1 VTTASLLE
9 VRDLRIAFGRHEA
22 AREVVR
28 GISFS
33 VAPGET
39 LAIVGESGSGKT
51 TTALSIIGLLPRGA
65 SCRGTIGFQGRDL
78 LGLPP
83 ADLMRLR
90 GQQIA
95 MVFQEP
101 MTSLNPV
108 LSIGRQLTEGTIA
121 HGRATGPEAR
131 RLALAMLKRVGM
143 TDPEMRLGQYPHELS
158 GGMRQRVMIAMAM
171 AMRPA
176 LLIADEPTTALDVT
190 IQAQILDLM
199 RAMTAE
205 SGTSLVLITH
215 DMGVVAEMADRVLV
229 MRDGEVV
236 EEAAATALFARPSR
250 PYTRALLAAVP
261 TLAGAGATAA
271 PAASSQPILAAEA
284 VSKTFW
290 TSRLFAARRGTRAL
304 DDVSL
309 TVMPGESVALVGE
322 SGSGK
327 STLGRAIARLT
338 DIDSGAIRIDGEELS
353 RLAGPALRRARAKVQ
368 LIFQDPY
375 ASLDPRFTVARTV
388 AEPIIVHGLAG
399 RRAAMDRVEGLL
411 ARVGLDAQSAHRY
424 PHEFSGGQRQ
434 RIAIA
439 RALASEPRIVIADEP
454 TSSLDVS
461 IQAQVLDLLAELRQ
475 DRGISLLFISHDLAV
490 VRRIAN
496 RVAVMR
502 AGRILELG
510 PTDAVL
516 GAPRHAYTKALISA
530 VPLPDPARRRR
541 PRADFPTVDDP
552 AGSLVEAAP
561 GHWVLP

>member
-1 VTTASLLE
+1 MAAPLLD
-9 VRDLRIAFGRHEA
+9 VRNLRVAFGFGDA
-22 AREVVR
+22 ARDVVR

-33 VAPGET
+33 LVRGET

-51 TTALSIIGLLPRGA
+51 ATALSIIGLLPKGA
-65 SCRGTIGFQGRDL
+65 ACRGSVRFAGSELLDL
-78 LGLPP
+78 PA
-83 ADLMRLR
+83 ADLRHLR
-90 GQQIA
+90 GERIA

-108 LSIGRQLTEGTIA
+108 LSIGQQMTEGPIA
-121 HGRATGPEAR
+121 HGRATATEARALAVAMLGRVGIADPEAR
-131 RLALAMLKRVGM
+131 LR
-143 TDPEMRLGQYPHELS
+143 QYPHELS
-158 GGMRQRVMIAMAM
+158 GGMRQRVMIATAM

-190 IQAQILDLM
+190 VQAQILDLM
-199 RAMTAE
+199 RALTAE
-205 SGTSLVLITH
+205 TGTTLILITH

-236 EEAAATALFARPSR
+236 EEAIATALFAAPTR

-261 TLAGAGATAA
+261 KIEGGAVPTALK
-271 PAASSQPILAAEA
+271 PDRSPPILVAEA

-290 TSRLFAARRGTRAL
+290 TGGLFARRRGTCAL

-309 TVMPGESVALVGE
+309 SVRPGESVALVGE

-327 STLGRAIARLT
+327 STFGRAIARLV
-338 DIDSGAIRIDGEELS
+338 DIDSGAIRIDGQELNGLS
-353 RLAGPALRRARAKVQ
+353 GRALKRARAKIQ

-388 AEPIIVHGLAG
+388 VEPIIIHGLAH
-399 RRAAMDRVEGLL
+399 RREAMDRVDALL
-411 ARVGLDAQSAHRY
+411 MRVGLDASTASRY

-439 RALASEPRIVIADEP
+439 RALAAEPRIVVADEP

-461 IQAQVLDLLAELRQ
+461 IQAQVLDLLAELRE
-475 DRGISLLFISHDLAV
+475 DKGISLLFISHDLAV

-510 PTDAVL
+510 PTKAVL
-516 GAPRHAYTKALISA
+516 EQPRHLYTQALISA
-530 VPLPDPARRRR
+530 VPLPDPTRRRR
-541 PRADFPTVDDP
+541 PRIDLAAGNCP
-552 AGSLVEAAP
+552 AGSLVEVAE
-561 GHWVLP
+561 GHWIAS